1 MAIFQVPQF
10 IDEKPKIVGS
20 LTLRQFLYIA
30 GAALISVILF
40 NIFNFFFWMLA
51 TVILGAI
58 AISLAFIKV
67 NGQELSGVALAGFYY
82 MWNPRTYTWQRMA
95 KNMDVSDLERI
106 KATRNA
112 MSIQDK
118 IKSMTMRIATGKIF
132 SDLSDKK
139 VGAEKFQTI
148 TRITGEKVV
157 ARRIDY

>member
-1 MAIFQVPQF
+1 
-10 IDEKPKIVGS
+10 
-20 LTLRQFLYIA
+20 
-30 GAALISVILF
+30 
-40 NIFNFFFWMLA
+40 MLV

-58 AISLAFIKV
+58 AISLAFVKV
-67 NGQELSGVALAGFYY
+67 NGQELSEVALAGFYY

-139 VGAEKFQTI
+139 VSVEKFQTI
-148 TRITGEKVV
+148 TRITGEKVM
-157 ARRIDY
+157 AKRIDY